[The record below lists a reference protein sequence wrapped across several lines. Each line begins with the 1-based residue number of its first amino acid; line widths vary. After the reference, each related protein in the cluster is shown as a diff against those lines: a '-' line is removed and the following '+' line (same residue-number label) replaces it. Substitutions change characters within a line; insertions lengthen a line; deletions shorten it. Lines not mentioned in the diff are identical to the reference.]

1 MPSPHE
7 SWLFVRAY
15 QRGSV
20 FVDPSNLVVK
30 LAALLLRVLRVL
42 RQHFLIVV
50 GDHVEQGYWW
60 MGRLIF
66 LFQEADVDTRVIT
79 WINADQVTDVI
90 WSMDC
95 WCTRH

>member
-1 MPSPHE
+1 MPPPHE
-7 SWLFVRAY
+7 SWLFVRPY

-30 LAALLLRVLRVL
+30 LAALFLRVR
-42 RQHFLIVV
+42 RRHFLIVG
-50 GDHVEQGYWW
+50 GDHVEQGDWW
-60 MGRLIF
+60 MGRLIS
-66 LFQEADVDTRVIT
+66 LFQEDDVDTSVIT

-95 WCTRH
+95 WSTRH